1 MKKVLLG
8 CGTSILVVLVVFALF
23 VCYIVNL
30 FSDNLSKKQIF
41 SLVNKNHELLNECI
55 GSNDFSE
62 IKQLKGVKEVTFEN
76 GVLDIYC
83 GGSGFGSATNYYGFY
98 YSPSNKPLVVWC
110 GHISENNSLLP
121 DGKGYS
127 LKKPNDDNWY
137 YTERIRENF
146 FYYESHF

>member
-41 SLVNKNHELLNECI
+41 FLVNKNHELLNECI
-55 GSNDFSE
+55 DSNDFSE

-83 GGSGFGSATNYYGFY
+83 GGSGFGHSPATFCRVFCIFH
-98 YSPSNKPLVVWC
+98 PL
-110 GHISENNSLLP
+110 
-121 DGKGYS
+121 
-127 LKKPNDDNWY
+127 
-137 YTERIRENF
+137 
-146 FYYESHF
+146 